1 MRKVGLTV
9 LTGCAL
15 LLILLAVLLGY
26 DAASPQVD
34 LTAYAPNAVST
45 AFSEVVT
52 AITVYLV
59 GAALLTL
66 AARLIGHENRESS
79 ASLVALAAIAAI
91 PISALLAF
99 YHDWLEVIFV
109 VLAIVVI
116 VAPMALGFRRTA

>member
-1 MRKVGLTV
+1 MKKVALTV

-45 AFSEVVT
+45 ASEVVT

-99 YHDWLEVIFV
+99 YHYWLEVIFV

>member
-1 MRKVGLTV
+1 MKKVALTV

-45 AFSEVVT
+45 ASEVVT

-99 YHDWLEVIFV
+99 YHYWLEVIFV

-116 VAPMALGFRRTA
+116 VAPMALGFRSTA